1 MLFDV
6 RLPIGLLFLA
16 MGFLVGGYGL
26 LGHPAP
32 SAGVNIDLVWGGVMG
47 AFGAVMLAL
56 AVISKGRAAIP
67 PPPEDKIV
75 D

>member
-16 MGFLVGGYGL
+16 MGLLVGGYGV

-32 SAGVNIDLVWGGVMG
+32 SAGVNIDLVWGAVMG
-47 AFGAVMLAL
+47 VFGAVMLGLAAL
-56 AVISKGRAAIP
+56 AKRNPAAAP
-67 PPPEDKIV
+67 PQD
-75 D
+75 

>member
-16 MGFLVGGYGL
+16 IGLLVGGYGL
-26 LGHPAP
+26 IGHPAP

-47 AFGAVMLAL
+47 VFGAVMLAL
-56 AVISKGRAAIP
+56 AALSKGRAAVP
-67 PPPEDKIV
+67 PPPEDKIG